1 MADDT
6 EQQDIDTNESVQAE
20 AEDAEAL
27 EGGADEAQAEA
38 EAESETDAEPDEIV
52 VTIGDDP
59 PSTEAD
65 SEVERAPAW
74 VRDLRKSHRELQRK
88 VREYE
93 ERERTAPAAAQQ
105 AAPLPKKPTLEDYD
119 YDTERYETS
128 LESWYRQRDAHE
140 AAERKAREAAQQQEQ
155 AWKARLDEY
164 GSAKAALKVRDFDEA
179 EHQLSEKFSQTQLG
193 VLVQGSENPALLVYA
208 LGRNPKRAAELAKIT
223 DPVRFAF
230 AVAKLEAQMKVQ
242 PRSKPP
248 APEKTVPT
256 GSAPISGNSDQT
268 LERLRDEAAKTG
280 DFTKV
285 MRFRAQMREKAAQS
299 R

>member
-128 LESWYRQRDAHE
+128 LESWYRQREE
-140 AAERKAREAAQQQEQ
+140 AEKAGRDAERKAEEERATWQAKLDAYAKARSALKARDYDDAEYEVMEILSQAQQ
-155 AWKARLDEY
+155 ASILD
-164 GSAKAALKVRDFDEA
+164 GCDDPAKV
-179 EHQLSEKFSQTQLG
+179 
-193 VLVQGSENPALLVYA
+193 VYA
-208 LGRNPKRAAELAKIT
+208 LGKNPKKAKELASIASLAKFNQAIG
-223 DPVRFAF
+223 
-230 AVAKLEAQMKVQ
+230 KLEEKLRFQ
-242 PRSKPP
+242 PRNKPP